1 MWMDVGV
8 SAGAGMGW
16 DPECV
21 WNGFRLNYSVLCLF
35 GGGGAGNCE
44 FAVSV
49 WVRKYEQEIQ
59 PFLKNPTLSPPE
71 ILQILGILV

>member
-1 MWMDVGV
+1 MDVGV

-35 GGGGAGNCE
+35 GGGGRETVNLLLVFGLGNMNK
-44 FAVSV
+44 
-49 WVRKYEQEIQ
+49 KYNL
-59 PFLKNPTLSPPE
+59 F
-71 ILQILGILV
+71 